1 MTRGDCGCR
10 CGCGGAKK
18 PVKAKG
24 EWKGVLKGK

>member
-1 MTRGDCGCR
+1 MHVRMW
-10 CGCGGAKK
+10 GAKK

>member
-1 MTRGDCGCR
+1 MARGDCGCT
-10 CGCGGAKK
+10 CGWEAKK